1 MKRAKEGLKKIDSLC
16 VCGGGLQFTMQLLYI
31 TFSKSKYSIIK
42 RLCQAK

>member
-16 VCGGGLQFTMQLLYI
+16 VCGGLQFTMQLLYI